1 MYIANW
7 NVNNMAFGEAATNS
21 ITMTLWAFL
30 GMESACANAD
40 AVDNPEVNVPKAVL
54 GGTLLAAACYI
65 VSTNIMFGIV
75 PASELLKSTA
85 PFGMVFAHMFGGTVG
100 HIIMGLMVLSLAGS
114 LPSPTYSKPV
124 LMKATSLH
132 SCRRLHPKA
141 HRSWVWLQLPASSLS
156 LAS

>member
-1 MYIANW
+1 
-7 NVNNMAFGEAATNS
+7 
-21 ITMTLWAFL
+21 
-30 GMESACANAD
+30 MESACANAD